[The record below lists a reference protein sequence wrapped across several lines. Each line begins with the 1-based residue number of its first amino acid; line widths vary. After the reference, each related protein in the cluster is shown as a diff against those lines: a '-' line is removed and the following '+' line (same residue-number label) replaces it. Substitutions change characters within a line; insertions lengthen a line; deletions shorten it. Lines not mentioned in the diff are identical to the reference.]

1 MAKLVYS
8 QQSFKDLTKDTGI
21 FSGEWESNTGQY
33 YNSIVFTI
41 DGYIITHGQAYKV
54 INTTNTD
61 DRPSLSADNGKLQLT
76 FGNATSSTVGVLI
89 GAENGNCTTASVDNG
104 KVKIDHAKPSSGK
117 NSLGA
122 SFSDYALTTKTA
134 TYDDY
139 GHIYSTFYSGTATQV
154 DYITDALTE
163 ASKRYYLLGGESSTA
178 NTTYYQPKK
187 STDVYITT
195 DTNNKATFTTPNLV
209 VSNGVASVML
219 GTENDGTTLDS
230 YITTKIAE
238 VSTAAM
244 MFKGTINASD
254 ENAIAS
260 LGTVANGDTYKVATA
275 GNKLSF
281 KETSN
286 GSATV
291 HSLKVGD
298 VLIANVSG
306 TNVWWSVIPAGD
318 ETETFITT
326 SNENIT
332 KSYNKQSGE
341 VELGNAAL
349 KAVASS
355 VTENDTKL
363 VTSGDVYSY
372 IKGLGYSS
380 GTVTGITPGAGL
392 VNSSGKQD
400 AITTTDTIKLNLN
413 SCDKLNSTGGTDSLY
428 WLSLD
433 KDGKLVTDVP
443 YTAVFGSANNSTT
456 NVATKSAVYLNLLSN
471 NRIASS
477 LKLTNNDGISLST
490 DDNGNLTISN
500 TYTSNVTSAFSVGEG
515 DTIGDASSVKLTFKE
530 GSSSSSWN
538 IYGSG
543 ATTVKFNSDKKRI
556 KIDGTNTWRPIY
568 AYTVSKDGL
577 KERLDNSATNTK
589 VLQFG
594 SEFAYEEN
602 DTNGQTNMAEIH
614 LAWAEIGNDGT
625 ITYSV

>member
-61 DRPSLSADNGKLQLT
+61 DRPSLSADNGNLQLT
-76 FGNATSSTVGVLI
+76 FGNATSSAVDVLI
-89 GAENGNCTTASVDNG
+89 GAEDGNYTTASVDNG
-104 KVKIDHAKPSSGK
+104 KVKINHAKPDSGK

-139 GHIYSTFYSGTATQV
+139 GHICSTSSGTATQV

-163 ASKRYYLLGGESSTA
+163 ASKKYYLLGGESFTA

-209 VSNGVASVML
+209 VSNGVASVTL
-219 GTENDGTTLDS
+219 GTESGKTTLGD

-341 VELGNAAL
+341 VKLGDAAL
-349 KAVASS
+349 KAVANS
-355 VTENDTKL
+355 VTENDPKL

-392 VNSSGKQD
+392 VNSQGKQD

-413 SCDKLNSTGGTDSLY
+413 SYDKPNSTGGTSSLY

-443 YTAVFGSANNSTT
+443 YTAVFGSASNSTT
-456 NVATKSAVYLNLLSN
+456 NVATSSAVYLNLLSN

-477 LKLTNNDGISLST
+477 LKLTSNDGISLST
-490 DDNGNLTISN
+490 DDSGNLTISN

-515 DTIGDASSVKLTFKE
+515 DTIDGASSVKLTFEE
-530 GSSSSSWN
+530 GSSSTSWN

-543 ATTVKFNSDKKRI
+543 ATTVQYDSDKKCI

-602 DTNGQTNMAEIH
+602 DTNEQANMAEIH
-614 LAWAEIGNDGT
+614 LAWAEIGSDGT